1 MRDVKEEEVVNRITK
16 MAAKL
21 HFSGDRS
28 SILGMKVS
36 ADVTNWGTWMTTK
49 RSWPPSLPR
58 WTKTFSIPYK
68 QNKLLLL
75 YSCVLFNNQ
84 SCEHMFGHSP
94 IKFFGLE
101 FDYSGHQAQCVAVA
115 TNRADN
121 SQSLPFLSTFCIF
134 KHIVIWQFVYFF
146 KSLPEISHLPNF
158 CLCVLLVDS
167 AVDGEK
173 NLEKK
178 TREVADIGVYQ
189 FSWNFLQRGCDTTMN
204 SLTSLVFFSR
214 LFSPSKVSSTTNS
227 HVLNVVTYVGNMKKK
242 KTVRHLEQAIYE

>member
-58 WTKTFSIPYK
+58 WTKTFSISYK

-94 IKFFGLE
+94 IKFFGLLA
-101 FDYSGHQAQCVAVA
+101 FWS
-115 TNRADN
+115 
-121 SQSLPFLSTFCIF
+121 SQMSYTF
-134 KHIVIWQFVYFF
+134 YYNTFF

-158 CLCVLLVDS
+158 CSCVLLVDG

-189 FSWNFLQRGCDTTMN
+189 FSCNFLQRGCDTTMN

-227 HVLNVVTYVGNMKKK
+227 HVLNVVPYVGNMKEKK
-242 KTVRHLEQAIYE
+242 RYGIWSRQFMSNFDIKIFSLEWIRM

>member
-1 MRDVKEEEVVNRITK
+1 MCNTHCVWSFLRKNSLPPKKNLRTIKYHPTKYINEYIFSMYSSRRSVCRITTY
-16 MAAKL
+16 L
-21 HFSGDRS
+21 E
-28 SILGMKVS
+28 I
-36 ADVTNWGTWMTTK
+36 
-49 RSWPPSLPR
+49 
-58 WTKTFSIPYK
+58 
-68 QNKLLLL
+68 
-75 YSCVLFNNQ
+75 
-84 SCEHMFGHSP
+84 
-94 IKFFGLE
+94 E

-134 KHIVIWQFVYFF
+134 KHIVIWQFAYFF

-158 CLCVLLVDS
+158 CSCVLLVDG

-242 KTVRHLEQAIYE
+242 KRYGIWSRQFMSNFDITIFSLEWIRM

>member
-21 HFSGDRS
+21 HFSGDQS

-94 IKFFGLE
+94 IKFFGLPA
-101 FDYSGHQAQCVAVA
+101 FWFSQMSWSSYHGSRGSRFQGPGGGHRALEEGQFRKKIFALKSIFLD
-115 TNRADN
+115 TNRKFRYVGSWLSAF
-121 SQSLPFLSTFCIF
+121 SPPFCEFFHRFLVFVRGKCPKFSFLRNFQKLSIF
-134 KHIVIWQFVYFF
+134 HTKCCLKAQFW
-146 KSLPEISHLPNF
+146 
-158 CLCVLLVDS
+158 VLL
-167 AVDGEK
+167 
-173 NLEKK
+173 
-178 TREVADIGVYQ
+178 IHWQ
-189 FSWNFLQRGCDTTMN
+189 LQ
-204 SLTSLVFFSR
+204 
-214 LFSPSKVSSTTNS
+214 
-227 HVLNVVTYVGNMKKK
+227 
-242 KTVRHLEQAIYE
+242 

>member
-1 MRDVKEEEVVNRITK
+1 M
-16 MAAKL
+16 
-21 HFSGDRS
+21 
-28 SILGMKVS
+28 VS
-36 ADVTNWGTWMTTK
+36 CGHIQPAV
-49 RSWPPSLPR
+49 
-58 WTKTFSIPYK
+58 KTFFAKHCPPYLIAWGRCEGFSITTY
-68 QNKLLLL
+68 L
-75 YSCVLFNNQ
+75 
-84 SCEHMFGHSP
+84 E
-94 IKFFGLE
+94 IE

-134 KHIVIWQFVYFF
+134 KHIVIWQFAYFF

-158 CLCVLLVDS
+158 CSCVLLVDG

-227 HVLNVVTYVGNMKKK
+227 HVLNVVPHVESKQKNLDVNQY
-242 KTVRHLEQAIYE
+242 HPSISHPS